1 MVHHADDSFLPLDR
15 RHTAWSIC
23 PGCSA
28 SHYRFASRRKGKL
41 PRTYELD
48 DDGITLLSE
57 FDHQCQELRNE
68 SQINAVKALK
78 NKSAGKA
85 LRIAGLLHILHCQQN
100 GQYSSVVPVQRLQE
114 AILLISTLDDWT
126 SAFHASAQLEKHAAY
141 AVNNRQK
148 MLRRIHGIAAKSKG
162 AVAWKHIRQG
172 MKGAEKKGITA
183 AMAEVMFKQL
193 QDMGLGQVSTG
204 KRGGVM
210 YRALGRFP
218 N

>member
-141 AVNNRQK
+141 AVNNRQQ
-148 MLRRIHGIAAKSKG
+148 MLRRIHEIAGKSKG
-162 AVAWKHIRQG
+162 EVSWNVIRQG
-172 MKGAEKKGITA
+172 LKSAEKKTHHRSPSEGDA
-183 AMAEVMFKQL
+183 
-193 QDMGLGQVSTG
+193 
-204 KRGGVM
+204 
-210 YRALGRFP
+210 
-218 N
+218 